1 MWYDKNVELYRED
14 VNPME
19 RYYQPEIECAP
30 VEKIKEWQNEKL
42 VRQVRHVYD
51 NVEYYRKLMEEK
63 GVTPDDIRGTDDLY
77 KLPFLTKADLR
88 DAYPYGLLAKPL
100 SDCVRIQSTSGTTG
114 KRVVA
119 FYTQKDVD
127 LWEDCCARAIVAAG
141 GTREDVCQVCYG
153 YGLFTGGPG
162 LHGGS
167 HKVGCLTLPMSSGNT
182 QRQIQFMLDL
192 QSTILCCTPSYAV
205 YIGET
210 LREMG
215 YSKEDIHLKAG
226 IFGAEPWTQEMRRDI
241 ENSLGI
247 KAYDIYGL
255 TETSGPG
262 VSFECSEQTGM
273 HINEDH
279 FLAEI
284 IDPETG
290 EVLPEGSKGELVFTS
305 LDKEAFPLLRYRTRD
320 ICVLSRKK
328 CSCGRTHIKMSK
340 PMGRSDD
347 MMIIRGVNVFPSQ
360 IETVLLKQGYTSN
373 YQIVVDRVGS
383 TDTFDVYVEV
393 TEEQFADTVRE
404 LTLREE
410 ELSGAMKL
418 MLGITPKVHLVQPKS
433 IARSE
438 GKAVRVV
445 DKRKLHD

>member
-1 MWYDKNVELYRED
+1 MLLLEK
-14 VNPME
+14 
-19 RYYQPEIECAP
+19 RYYQKEIETMP
-30 VEKIKEWQNEKL
+30 VEEIKKLQSEKL
-42 VRQVRHVYD
+42 VKQVKHVYE
-51 NVEYYRKLMEEK
+51 NVPYYRDLMDKK
-63 GVTPDDIRGTDDLY
+63 GVKPEDIHGIEDLHL
-77 KLPFLTKADLR
+77 LPFLTKADLR

-100 SDCVRIQSTSGTTG
+100 NECVRIQSTSGTTG
-114 KRVVA
+114 RRVVA
-119 FYTQKDVD
+119 FYTQHDID

-141 GTREDVCQVCYG
+141 GTNEDVCQVAYG

-162 LHGGS
+162 LNGGS

-182 QRQIQFMLDL
+182 ERQLQFMTDL
-192 QSTILCCTPSYAV
+192 NATILCCTPSYAA
-205 YIGET
+205 YLGES
-210 LREMG
+210 LVEKG
-215 YSKEDIHLKAG
+215 YTPDTIPLKAG
-226 IFGAEPWTQEMRRDI
+226 IFGAEPWTEEMRQNI
-241 ENSLGI
+241 QNTLGI

-262 VSFECSEQTGM
+262 VSFECEEQTGM

-320 ICVLSRKK
+320 ICVLTRKP

-360 IETVLLKQGYTSN
+360 IETVLLNEGYQPN
-373 YQIVVDRVGS
+373 YQIVLDRVNN
-383 TDTFDVYVEV
+383 TDTFEVNVELNPD
-393 TEEQFADTVRE
+393 QFTDTVGGITALE
-404 LTLREE
+404 KSLAN
-410 ELSGAMKL
+410 AMKT
-418 MLGITPKVHLVQPKS
+418 MLGINPTVHLVAPKS
-433 IARSE
+433 ITRSE
-438 GKAVRVV
+438 GKAVRVI